1 MLVGVVG
8 KPNVGKSTFFKALTL
23 ADVEIANYPFATIKP
38 NRGVAHVRVKRVD
51 KEFNTTANPRVGFLK
66 GDYRFVPV
74 EVMDVAGLVP
84 DAYKGKG
91 MGNQFLDDLRQ
102 ADVLIHVVDASG
114 STNIQGEPVPPGT
127 HDPIEDVKF
136 LDNELDMWYFQILKK
151 GWDRFSKRV
160 TLEHKDAVKM
170 VAKQF
175 SGLGADEDDFKDVIK
190 SLGLSE
196 NLTEWSDDDLFNL
209 ASTLRRRTKPIII
222 AANKMDIPI
231 ASENIKKLKEAFKD
245 YKIVGCSAEAELALK
260 EADKE
265 GLIDYVPGDSKF
277 IIRDESKLNDKQK
290 RALDF
295 IQKNILDKFG
305 STGVQQVIDTAVFDL
320 LKYVAVFPGGVHKL
334 EDSEGRVLPD
344 CFLMPPKSTAL
355 DFAYKIHTDIGNN
368 FVTAINVRTKKPV
381 GRDYVLK
388 HRDVVEIMTKN

>member
-265 GLIDYVPGDSKF
+265 GLIDYIPGDSKF

>member
-51 KEFNTTANPRVGFLK
+51 REFNTTANPRVGFLK

-127 HDPIEDVKF
+127 HDPVEDVKF

-175 SGLGADEDDFKDVIK
+175 SGLGADEDDFKEVIK

-231 ASENIKKLKEAFKD
+231 ASENIKRLKETFKD
-245 YKIVGCSAEAELALK
+245 YRIVGCSAEAELALK

-277 IIRDESKLNDKQK
+277 IIKDESKLNEKQ
-290 RALDF
+290 RLALDF
-295 IQKNILDKFG
+295 IQKNILEKFG

-344 CFLMPPKSTAL
+344 CFLMPPNSTAL

-381 GRDYVLK
+381 GREYVLK
-388 HRDVVEIMTKN
+388 HRDVIEIMTKN

>member
-38 NRGVAHVRVKRVD
+38 NRGVAHVRVKRAD

-66 GDYRFVPV
+66 GGYRFVPV

-175 SGLGADEDDFKDVIK
+175 SGLGADEDDFKDVIRN
-190 SLGLSE
+190 LGLSD
-196 NLTEWSDDDLFNL
+196 NLTEWSDEDLFNL
-209 ASTLRRRTKPIII
+209 SSTLRRRTKPIII
-222 AANKMDIPI
+222 AANKMDIPT
-231 ASENIKKLKEAFKD
+231 ASENIKKLKENFKE

-265 GLIDYVPGDSKF
+265 GLINYVPGDSKF
-277 IIRDESKLNDKQK
+277 TVKDESKLNEKQK
-290 RALDF
+290 LALDF

-305 STGVQQVIDTAVFDL
+305 STGVQQVVDTAVFDL
-320 LKYVAVFPGGVHKL
+320 LKCVAVFPGGVHKL
-334 EDSEGRVLPD
+334 TDSEGRVLPD

-388 HRDVVEIMTKN
+388 HRDVIEIMTKN

>member
-231 ASENIKKLKEAFKD
+231 ASENIKKLKEVFKD

>member
-51 KEFNTTANPRVGFLK
+51 REFNTTANPRVGFLK

-175 SGLGADEDDFKDVIK
+175 SGLGADEDDFKEVIK

-222 AANKMDIPI
+222 AANKMDIPT
-231 ASENIKKLKEAFKD
+231 ASENIKRLKEAFKD

-265 GLIDYVPGDSKF
+265 GLIDYVPGDSRF
-277 IIRDESKLNDKQK
+277 IIKDESKLSEKQK
-290 RALDF
+290 LALDF
-295 IQKNILDKFG
+295 IQKNILEKFG

-381 GRDYVLK
+381 GREYVLK
-388 HRDVVEIMTKN
+388 HRDVIEIMTKN

>member
-368 FVTAINVRTKKPV
+368 FVTAINVRTKKPI

>member
-170 VAKQF
+170 IAKQF

-231 ASENIKKLKEAFKD
+231 ASENIKKLKEVFKD